1 MGIVSAR
8 RAPRSTAIPR
18 WGWSGAEML
27 CTPPLADD
35 TLAQILSLLP
45 TQLLTSEDVK
55 AQILDLGAR
64 YHRHLH
70 QDEFGPTRAERMSAL
85 RTVLGQLEQL
95 DSQLLGLPQHLA
107 LDLTSNS
114 ELQSWRILHCWSI
127 LRDRTVEQIHHA
139 ATLEFSEWYAQ
150 HLMDDL
156 NTLKQICATAEVAM
170 ESIAGLDTSSEDEV
184 FVDSLCT
191 GLLITKSTQGND
203 VFYVGAAPLDHLKR
217 QFRLTIDRLQHQR
230 GPEKHLSLPLL
241 VWQLCHLWTDV
252 TGQSVTNSAV
262 RKGRY
267 TSCPESPAGRFV
279 LAIVEALQPSEQ
291 WITQNLRPDA
301 AVRARKFAASTAD
314 RARTVW
320 FAMRDYVAHH
330 QPPGARRRGRPAGVA
345 VTL

>member
-1 MGIVSAR
+1 MLSA
-8 RAPRSTAIPR
+8 PS
-18 WGWSGAEML
+18 
-27 CTPPLADD
+27 LADD
-35 TLAQILSLLP
+35 ILEQILSLLP

-95 DSQLLGLPQHLA
+95 DSQLMKLPQHLA

-127 LRDRTVEQIHHA
+127 LRGRTVEQIHHA

-150 HLMDDL
+150 HSVDDL
-156 NTLKQICATAEVAM
+156 NTLKKICAAAEVAM

-191 GLLITKSTQGND
+191 GLLITKNTQGND
-203 VFYVGAAPLDHLKR
+203 VFYVGAAPVDHLKH
-217 QFRLTIDRLQHQR
+217 QFRLTIDRLQHR
-230 GPEKHLSLPLL
+230 YGPEKHISLPLL
-241 VWQLCHLWTDV
+241 VRQLCDLWRAA
-252 TGQSVTNSAV
+252 TGKPVTNSAV

-279 LAIVEALQPSEQ
+279 LAVVEALQPSEQ
-291 WITQNLRPDA
+291 WITQNLRSDA
-301 AVRARKFAASTAD
+301 TVRARKFAASTEG
-314 RARTVW
+314 RARTVGI
-320 FAMRDYVAHH
+320 AMRKYVADH
-330 QPPGARRRGRPAGVA
+330 QQPRDRPRGRPRGWQ
-345 VTL
+345 